1 MNVTIEF
8 LDRFR
13 RLHPAE
19 EKVFIV
25 PAITAGRQLG
35 QTLAEEAG
43 AWLNFRFMSL
53 PSLALETIGTGSSAG
68 HRRLFSREEL
78 LDLVESLIRGLR
90 AEDRLKYLGGGISA
104 RSLAGLVLG
113 SLDDLRQAGIEARTL
128 DPGSFIVKE
137 KGGDLALL
145 LGEYEKALEEA
156 NGRDLSGLYL
166 AAMAALE
173 AKNGAAGPDRPWYLT
188 FEARRL
194 PFLARELISVLA
206 ADRLVLVP
214 RDPVFGL
221 DPVREVLRL
230 PFAGGPLGEAKGRE
244 PGSDVERLAW
254 LFDPASAPP
263 PKKDGSVTMF
273 RAAGASNECR
283 EILRRLM
290 DEGTP
295 FDRAEV
301 ILPPGGPHSV
311 LFHLLARQEKLNM
324 TFADGVPLAMT
335 SPGRAFFGLLNWF
348 ETGFSA
354 RKLADLFETG
364 DLVPLEEEG
373 GDPDVLPG
381 HLAGRLLL
389 EAGIGWG
396 KERYSPC
403 LMALERGSV
412 ARLEASRKPGNEDMD
427 EDQEELLRMIEG
439 LAVLRRSVERIIELL
454 PKPDQS
460 GLVDLG
466 SLCLSMERIID
477 GFGSRRSTEALDEE
491 GGRSA
496 ISLLHRLRGLGPAA
510 PRMVEKS
517 EAIDRLR
524 GAASDL
530 MVGRSSPRPGHL
542 HVSGLL
548 SGGYSGRPVTFVAGL
563 GEAGFP
569 GRERQDPLLL
579 DEERKAVSPSL
590 ETSADRL
597 RFTLYNM
604 AGLLSSLRGRVILS
618 YSDLDVVEERPES
631 PSSLMLQVL
640 RLMEGSPTLDYTALD
655 GWFARM
661 PGAGAGY
668 VPGSA
673 GKAIDETDWWLV
685 RLGRSDRGVDVSGI
699 LEKTFSSLAS
709 GLKAL
714 KARNGVSVTGFD
726 GLVKADPGR
735 YDPRR
740 NKALTFSATRLEK
753 LASCPYAFFLRYLLG
768 VEPPEE
774 IEFDPAVWLDARN
787 RGSLLHQVLCDFM
800 TAAAGRGEK
809 ISFTAHRAEIVAL
822 AERTIEAYRM
832 KIPPPSERV
841 FEYEHD
847 RILADLDIFLK
858 VEEARDGPERPLEFE
873 KAFRVPLD
881 LGAAEGTESEDFQLA
896 GSIDR
901 IDSLGPGLFR
911 VIDYKTGG
919 YGHFEG
925 FKKFGRGRLLQ
936 PALYAL
942 AVEMIHAGD
951 GPGAVPEVRESGY
964 LFPTVRGEGRELMF
978 SSFDHGKL
986 KDLLRDL
993 LDIIAGGLFMPS
1005 ADNKD
1010 CGYCDYAKV
1019 CGGAAEVMKAKSGTD
1034 PDRFRLI
1041 GLVRGFE

>member
-1 MNVTIEF
+1 MNATIEF

-13 RLHPAE
+13 RLHPTE
-19 EKVFIV
+19 EKIFIV
-25 PAITAGRQLG
+25 PAITVGRQLG
-35 QTLAEEAG
+35 QALAEEAG
-43 AWLNFRFMSL
+43 AWLNFRFLSL
-53 PSLALETIGTGSSAG
+53 PALALEILGTGSPADN
-68 HRRLFSREEL
+68 RRLFSKEEL
-78 LDLVESLIRGLR
+78 LDIIESLICRLR
-90 AEDRLKYLGGGISA
+90 AEDRLKYLKGGISA
-104 RSLAGLVLG
+104 RSLAGLVRR
-113 SLDDLRQAGIEARTL
+113 SLDDLRHAGIEARAL

-137 KGGDLALL
+137 KGSDLVLL
-145 LGEYEKALEEA
+145 LEEYENDLKEA
-156 NGRDLSGLYL
+156 NGRDLPGLYR
-166 AAMAALE
+166 AAMASLA
-173 AKNGAAGPDRPWYLT
+173 ARDGAGGADRPWYLS
-188 FEARRL
+188 FEARCL
-194 PFLARELISVLA
+194 PLLDRELLSALA

-221 DPVREVLRL
+221 DPVREDLRL
-230 PFAGGPLGEAKGRE
+230 PFAGGPTGDAKGRE
-244 PGSDVERLAW
+244 PGSDAERLAW
-254 LFDPASAPP
+254 LFDPASAPS
-263 PKKDGSVTMF
+263 PKKDGSLTMF

-301 ILPPGGPHSV
+301 ILSPGGPHSV

-324 TFADGVPLAMT
+324 TFADGVPLALT
-335 SPGRAFFGLLNWF
+335 SSGRAFFGLLNWL
-348 ETGFSA
+348 ETGHSA

-373 GDPDVLPG
+373 GDPDALPG

-396 KERYSPC
+396 RERYSPC
-403 LMALERGSV
+403 LKALEMGYA
-412 ARLEASRKPGNEDMD
+412 ARLEASRKPGNEDLD
-427 EDQEELLRMIEG
+427 EDPEELQRMIEG
-439 LAVLRRSVERIIELL
+439 LAVLRRSVEKILDLL

-466 SLCLSMERIID
+466 ALCLSMERILEK
-477 GFGSRRSTEALDEE
+477 FGTRRPTEALDEE

-496 ISLLHRLRGLGPAA
+496 VGLLRRLRGLGPAA
-510 PRMVEKS
+510 PRMVEIS

-524 GAASDL
+524 VAASDL
-530 MVGRSSPRPGHL
+530 RVGRSSPRPGHL

-548 SGGYSGRPVTFVAGL
+548 SGGHSGRPVTFVVGL

-579 DEERKAVSPSL
+579 DEEREAVSPSL

-597 RFTLYNM
+597 RFSLYNM

-618 YSDLDVVEERPES
+618 YSDFDVIEERPES

-640 RLMEGSPTLDYTALD
+640 RLMEGASTLDYSALD
-655 GWFARM
+655 GWFAGT
-661 PGAGAGY
+661 PGAGSGY

-673 GKAIDETDWWLV
+673 GKAIDETDWWLF
-685 RLGRSDRGVDVSGI
+685 RLGRENRVVDVSGI

-714 KARNGVSVTGFD
+714 EARNGESVTGFD
-726 GLVKADPGR
+726 GLVKADPLR

-740 NKALTFSATRLEK
+740 KKTLTFSATRLEK
-753 LASCPYAFFLRYLLG
+753 LAACPYAFFLRYLLG

-787 RGSLLHQVLCDFM
+787 RGSLLHKVFCDFM
-800 TAAAGRGEK
+800 SAAAGRREK
-809 ISFTAHRAEIVAL
+809 ISYSGHHAEIVAL
-822 AERTIEAYRM
+822 AEGTIEEYRR
-832 KIPPPSERV
+832 KVPPPSERV
-841 FEYEHD
+841 FEYERD

-858 VEEARDGPERPLEFE
+858 VEEARDGTERPFEFE
-873 KAFRVPLD
+873 KAFSVPLD
-881 LGAAEGTESEDFQLA
+881 LGVGDGGEGEDFQLA
-896 GSIDR
+896 GFIDR

-919 YGHFEG
+919 YGHYEG
-925 FKKFGRGRLLQ
+925 FRKFGRGRLLQ
-936 PALYAL
+936 PSLYAL
-942 AVEMIHAGD
+942 AVEKIHAGD
-951 GPGAVPEVRESGY
+951 GPDAVPEVRESGY

-978 SSFDHGKL
+978 GDFDRGKL
-986 KDLLRDL
+986 KDLLRGL
-993 LDIIAGGLFMPS
+993 LDIIAGGLFMPT
-1005 ADNKD
+1005 ADGKD

-1019 CGGAAEVMKAKSGTD
+1019 CGGAAEAMKAKCGTD